1 MAGQLSADH
10 TQIADFAKDIEKR
23 HSDLILAIR
32 ALKQKED
39 TTTATWSGAAR
50 IAFDSFMERY
60 YYQADKLND
69 KLLETSEKLVK
80 AGSDYEAKDTEF
92 ADRVKNSVS
101 SLDLPAL

>member
-1 MAGQLSADH
+1 MAGQLNASNED
-10 TQIADFAKDIEKR
+10 IGNFAKDIEKR
-23 HSDLILAIR
+23 HGDLIVAIR
-32 ALKQKED
+32 TLKQKED

-50 IAFDSFMERY
+50 VAFDSFMERY

-80 AGSDYEAKDTEF
+80 AGSQYESQDTEF
-92 ADRVKNSVS
+92 AQRVKDQVS